1 MGRPQIKI
9 TKKLCEKAE
18 KLSAKGLTMSQIASV
33 LNMGESTLYEKQAQY
48 PEFSESIKRGRNK
61 GIEQITNTLFQKA
74 VEGDNTA
81 MIFYLKNVAGW
92 KDKVETQHTGEQM
105 NVNVNIAGRYDEL
118 ENKLDRLATD
128 KSRTAKRTGKPQTSI
143 SQTVQ

>member
-9 TKKLCEKAE
+9 TKKLCQKAE

-61 GIEQITNTLFQKA
+61 GIEQITNTLSQKA
-74 VEGDNTA
+74 VEGDNTS

>member
-9 TKKLCEKAE
+9 TKKLCQKAE

-74 VEGDNTA
+74 VEGDNTS

-92 KDKVETQHTGEQM
+92 KDKVETQHTG
-105 NVNVNIAGRYDEL
+105 
-118 ENKLDRLATD
+118 
-128 KSRTAKRTGKPQTSI
+128 
-143 SQTVQ
+143 

>member
-9 TKKLCEKAE
+9 TKKLCQKAE

-74 VEGDNTA
+74 VEGDNTS

-105 NVNVNIAGRYDEL
+105 NVNVNIAGKYDEL

>member
-9 TKKLCEKAE
+9 TKKLCQKAE

-74 VEGDNTA
+74 VEGDNTS

-143 SQTVQ
+143 SKTVQ

>member
-74 VEGDNTA
+74 VEGDNTS

>member
-33 LNMGESTLYEKQAQY
+33 LNMGESTLYEKQVQY

-74 VEGDNTA
+74 VEGDNTS

-128 KSRTAKRTGKPQTSI
+128 KSRTAKRTGKSQSSI

>member
-9 TKKLCEKAE
+9 TKKICEKAE

-33 LNMGESTLYEKQAQY
+33 LNMGESTLYEKQVQY

-74 VEGDNTA
+74 VEGDNTS

>member
-1 MGRPQIKI
+1 MGSPQIKI
-9 TKKLCEKAE
+9 KKKLCQKAE

-74 VEGDNTA
+74 VEGDNTS

>member
-1 MGRPQIKI
+1 
-9 TKKLCEKAE
+9 
-18 KLSAKGLTMSQIASV
+18 
-33 LNMGESTLYEKQAQY
+33 
-48 PEFSESIKRGRNK
+48 
-61 GIEQITNTLFQKA
+61 
-74 VEGDNTA
+74 
-81 MIFYLKNVAGW
+81 
-92 KDKVETQHTGEQM
+92 M

>member
-9 TKKLCEKAE
+9 TKKLCQKAE
-18 KLSAKGLTMSQIASV
+18 KLSAKGLTKSQIASV

-74 VEGDNTA
+74 VEGDNTS

>member
-9 TKKLCEKAE
+9 TKKLCQKAE

-74 VEGDNTA
+74 VEGDNTS

-128 KSRTAKRTGKPQTSI
+128 KSKTAKRTGKPQTSI

>member
-9 TKKLCEKAE
+9 TKKLCQKAE

-74 VEGDNTA
+74 VEGDNTS